1 MVATDSSSPFS
12 GKVGDSPAHDLS
24 EHDADFA
31 RLLAAA
37 KAGNREALGQLLQWY
52 ANYLTILASTQLDR
66 RLRRRL
72 NPSDIVQEAMMAAH
86 RDFADFR
93 GASQG
98 ELLCWLRT
106 ILIHTL
112 HRSFKRHVQ
121 VEKRD
126 IRREVSLES
135 VSNRLEESACNLAS
149 IIPTGGP
156 SPSAP
161 MQERERAVVLANQLS
176 KLKPA
181 YREVIVL
188 RVLQGLSFEEIAQRM
203 DRKSGAVRMLW
214 LRALES
220 FKTKGNLN

>member
-1 MVATDSSSPFS
+1 MQVTQPAGSSASDVSSDDVEFLPLL
-12 GKVGDSPAHDLS
+12 KQ
-24 EHDADFA
+24 A
-31 RLLAAA
+31 R
-37 KAGNREALGQLLQWY
+37 AGNREALGQLLQWY
-52 ANYLTILASTQLDR
+52 GNYLTILATTQLDR

-72 NPSDIVQEAMMAAH
+72 NPSDIVQEAMLAAH
-86 RDFADFR
+86 KDFEDFR
-93 GASQG
+93 GNSQG

-112 HRSFKRHVQ
+112 HRSFKTHLR

-135 VSNRLEESACNLAS
+135 VSNRLEQSACNLAALL
-149 IIPTGGP
+149 PGGGP

-161 MQERERAVVLANQLS
+161 MQARERAVFLADQLS
-176 KLKPA
+176 KLKPS
-181 YREVIVL
+181 YREVIVF
-188 RVLQGLSFEEIAQRM
+188 RVLQGLSFDEIAERM

-220 FKTKGNLN
+220 FKTTNEAM